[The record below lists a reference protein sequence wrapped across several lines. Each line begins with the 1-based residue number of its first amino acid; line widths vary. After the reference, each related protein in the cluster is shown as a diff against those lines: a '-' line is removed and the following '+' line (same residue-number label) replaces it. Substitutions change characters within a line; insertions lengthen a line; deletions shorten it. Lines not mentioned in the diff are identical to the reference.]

1 MNNIDFM
8 SVPMKKTGIGGNS
21 GKLNIYT
28 FDSFMEG
35 DVLSASD
42 TGTNYIADDL
52 IPRHIRENIVK
63 ALKIS
68 CKSANL
74 DPADWPLFCFY
85 EEEQPVRIIW
95 PFELGWPDNIRPS
108 FVIPVNLRKL
118 AEKPD
123 VATLEAEQ
131 RISFLGFG
139 LGGMAQIG
147 NLGHLE
153 DATKPDKTIRKSNRP
168 FGAHFQLFQ

>member
-1 MNNIDFM
+1 MTTGSFM
-8 SVPMKKTGIGGNS
+8 SVPMKKIGIGGNS

-52 IPRHIRENIVK
+52 IPRYMRENIVK
-63 ALKIS
+63 ALKTA
-68 CKSANL
+68 CEAAGL
-74 DPADWPLFCFY
+74 DPADRPLFCFY

-123 VATLEAEQ
+123 EATLEAKQ
-131 RISFLGFG
+131 RIAFLGFG
-139 LGGMAQIG
+139 LGGMAQISF
-147 NLGHLE
+147 LGHLE
-153 DATKPDKTIRKSNRP
+153 DATKPDNP
-168 FGAHFQLFQ
+168 EE